1 MLDDPGIDLVLLQ
14 AELPRA
20 PGMDRAEANM
30 RAVEEIAAQAKKPIV
45 QFSMGSHGLSDYSR
59 DFRLHLPHV
68 PCLQEV
74 DKTLRTVRAL
84 GDYAARAARATQAPA
99 VPSRVASSMVASR
112 KGRELLEKT
121 LARAGKHAS
130 HRALNEIQ
138 SKQLLKAYGIRC
150 PKEAVAHSARQA
162 VAIARRIGFPV
173 VAKGVS
179 AALPHKSDAGAVMV
193 GLDSVKAVRAAY
205 ERIVEAVAR
214 HSGSAPEG
222 VLIAEQVADGI
233 ELVLGANRDPEVGP
247 VILFGTGGVEL
258 ELYRDVALA
267 PPPLDERRALAL
279 IEATRAGK
287 LVHGYRGRPALD
299 IQAAVAALIGL
310 SGLMMDA
317 GGRIQ
322 SIDINP
328 FLLRRRGG
336 VALDGL
342 VVLADHGA

>member
-1 MLDDPGIDLVLLQ
+1 
-14 AELPRA
+14 
-20 PGMDRAEANM
+20 
-30 RAVEEIAAQAKKPIV
+30 
-45 QFSMGSHGLSDYSR
+45 
-59 DFRLHLPHV
+59 
-68 PCLQEV
+68 
-74 DKTLRTVRAL
+74 
-84 GDYAARAARATQAPA
+84 
-99 VPSRVASSMVASR
+99 
-112 KGRELLEKT
+112 
-121 LARAGKHAS
+121 
-130 HRALNEIQ
+130 LNEVQ
-138 SKQLLKAYGIRC
+138 SKQLLKAYGIAC
-150 PKEAVAHSARQA
+150 PKEAVAHDAKQA

-179 AALPHKSDAGAVMV
+179 AALPHKSDAGAVIV
-193 GLDSVKAVRAAY
+193 GLDSAKAVRAAY
-205 ERIVEAVAR
+205 ARIVDAVSR
-214 HSGSAPEG
+214 HSGSAPQG

-233 ELVLGANRDPEVGP
+233 ELVLGANNDPEVGP

-287 LVHGYRGRPALD
+287 LVHGYRGRPAFD
-299 IQAAVAALIGL
+299 VKAAVAALIGL
-310 SGLMMDA
+310 SRLMLDA

>member
-1 MLDDPGIDLVLLQ
+1 
-14 AELPRA
+14 
-20 PGMDRAEANM
+20 M
-30 RAVEEIAAQAKKPIV
+30 RAVEGIAAQAKKPIV

-59 DFRLHLPHV
+59 AFRLHLPHI

-74 DKTLRTVRAL
+74 DKTLRSVRAL
-84 GDYAARAARATQAPA
+84 SDYTRRATQTPVVPPA
-99 VPSRVASSMVASR
+99 VVSRR
-112 KGRELLEKT
+112 GRELLEKT
-121 LARAGKHAS
+121 LAKHAPGK
-130 HRALNEIQ
+130 ALNEVQ
-138 SKQLLKAYGIRC
+138 SKQLLKAYGIAC
-150 PKEAVAHSARQA
+150 PKEAVAHNVKEA
-162 VAIARRIGFPV
+162 VAIAKRIGYPV

-205 ERIVEAVAR
+205 EQIVDAVIR

-222 VLIAEQVADGI
+222 VLIAEQVAEGI
-233 ELVLGANRDPEVGP
+233 ELVLGANLDPEVGP

-287 LVHGYRGRPALD
+287 LIHGYRGRPALD
-299 IQAAVAALIGL
+299 VKAAVQALVSL
-310 SGLMMDA
+310 SRLMIDA

-322 SIDINP
+322 SVDINP

>member
-30 RAVEEIAAQAKKPIV
+30 RAIEGIAAHAKKTIVKPIV

-59 DFRLHLPHV
+59 AFRLNLPHV

-84 GDYAARAARATQAPA
+84 SDYAWRAAQVPAAPHAAASHKGKEVLQKILARQAP
-99 VPSRVASSMVASR
+99 
-112 KGRELLEKT
+112 
-121 LARAGKHAS
+121 GK
-130 HRALNEIQ
+130 ALNEVQ

-150 PKEAVAHSARQA
+150 PKEAVARSAKDA
-162 VAIARRIGFPV
+162 AAIAARFGYPV

-179 AALPHKSDAGAVMV
+179 AALPHKSEAGAVKV
-193 GLDSVKAVRAAY
+193 GLDSAKAVRAAY
-205 ERIVEAVAR
+205 DEIVDAVAR
-214 HSGSAPEG
+214 HSGGAPEG

-233 ELVLGANRDPEVGP
+233 ELVLGANLDPEVGP

-267 PPPLDERRALAL
+267 PPPLDEPRALAL
-279 IEATRAGK
+279 IEATRAGL
-287 LVHGYRGRPALD
+287 LVRGYRGRPALD
-299 IQAAVAALIGL
+299 LKAAVAALIGL
-310 SGLMMDA
+310 SQLMLDA
-317 GGRIQ
+317 GGRIR
-322 SIDINP
+322 SVDVNP